1 MGAVRFEGVDILD
14 ALGQIMELHTRHFK
28 QDFDLDKEL
37 IPKLAVSAD
46 PEDRRLLWMSRPC
59 GTYTLRERETYL
71 DGSYENS
78 VWKYYYEQSKDPVLA
93 YALSIKEIQDGKVM
107 GNIYPL
113 DYPAHVERVKLLTC
127 PIEKVTVT
135 FEDGAVITLPYQ
147 TRRQFINELSPEHGA
162 PKFMRYEPE
171 SERELA
177 MILKRERFKRSY
189 QVKSGN
195 IKEYIDGLKKS
206 TVRRQLREQR
216 SSISPSGNSE
226 PHKHKREL
234 VL

>member
-14 ALGQIMELHTRHFK
+14 ALGQIMELHTQHFK

-93 YALSIKEIQDGKVM
+93 YALSIKGIQDSKVM

-113 DYPAHVERVKLLTC
+113 DYPDHVERVKLLTC

-135 FEDGAVITLPYQ
+135 FEDGAVVTLPYQ
-147 TRRQFINELSPEHGA
+147 TRRQFINELSPEHGT

-189 QVKSGN
+189 QVKPGN

-206 TVRRQLREQR
+206 TVRGQLKSGREVKASHRNHQ
-216 SSISPSGNSE
+216 
-226 PHKHKREL
+226 HKGGPER
-234 VL
+234 

>member
-14 ALGQIMELHTRHFK
+14 ALGQIMELHTQHFK

-46 PEDRRLLWMSRPC
+46 PEDKRLLWMSRPC

-78 VWKYYYEQSKDPVLA
+78 VWKYYHEQSKDPVLA
-93 YALSIKEIQDGKVM
+93 YALSIKGIQDGKVM

-135 FEDGAVITLPYQ
+135 FEDGAVVTLPYQ
-147 TRRQFINELSPEHGA
+147 TRRQFINELSPEHGT

-171 SERELA
+171 SEQELA

-189 QVKSGN
+189 QVKPGN

-206 TVRRQLREQR
+206 TVHGQLKRGREVKA
-216 SSISPSGNSE
+216 
-226 PHKHKREL
+226 PHRNHQHKGGPER
-234 VL
+234 

>member
-14 ALGQIMELHTRHFK
+14 ALGQIMELHTQHFK

-37 IPKLAVSAD
+37 SPKLALSAD
-46 PEDRRLLWMSRPC
+46 PEDRRLLRMSRPC

-78 VWKYYYEQSKDPVLA
+78 VWKYYHEQSKDPVLA
-93 YALSIKEIQDGKVM
+93 YALSIKGIQDGKVM

-127 PIEKVTVT
+127 PSEKVTVT
-135 FEDGAVITLPYQ
+135 FEDGAVVTLPYQ
-147 TRRQFINELSPEHGA
+147 TRRQFINELSPKHGT

-171 SERELA
+171 SEQELA
-177 MILKRERFKRSY
+177 MILKRERFMRSY
-189 QVKSGN
+189 QVKPGN

-206 TVRRQLREQR
+206 TVRGQLKSGREVKA
-216 SSISPSGNSE
+216 
-226 PHKHKREL
+226 PHRNHQHKGGPER
-234 VL
+234 

>member
-14 ALGQIMELHTRHFK
+14 ALGQIMELHTQHFK

-93 YALSIKEIQDGKVM
+93 YALSIKGIQDGKVM

-113 DYPAHVERVKLLTC
+113 DYPDHVERVKLLTC

-135 FEDGAVITLPYQ
+135 FEDGAVVTLPYQ
-147 TRRQFINELSPEHGA
+147 TRRQFINELSPEHGT

-189 QVKSGN
+189 QVKPGN

-206 TVRRQLREQR
+206 TVRGQLKSGREVKA
-216 SSISPSGNSE
+216 
-226 PHKHKREL
+226 PHRNHQHKGGPER
-234 VL
+234 

>member
-14 ALGQIMELHTRHFK
+14 ALGQIMELHTQHFK

-93 YALSIKEIQDGKVM
+93 YALSIKGIQNGKVM

-113 DYPAHVERVKLLTC
+113 DYPAHVEQVKLLTC

-135 FEDGAVITLPYQ
+135 FEDGAVVTLPYQ
-147 TRRQFINELSPEHGA
+147 TRRQFINELSPEHGT

-171 SERELA
+171 SEQELA
-177 MILKRERFKRSY
+177 MILKRERFIRSY
-189 QVKSGN
+189 QVKPGN

-206 TVRRQLREQR
+206 TVRGQLKSGREVKA
-216 SSISPSGNSE
+216 
-226 PHKHKREL
+226 PHRNHQHKGGPER
-234 VL
+234 

>member
-14 ALGQIMELHTRHFK
+14 ALGQIMELHTQHFK

-78 VWKYYYEQSKDPVLA
+78 VWKYYHEQSKDPVLA
-93 YALSIKEIQDGKVM
+93 YALSIKGIQDGKVM

-113 DYPAHVERVKLLTC
+113 DYPSHVERVKLLTC

-135 FEDGAVITLPYQ
+135 FEDGAVVTLPYQ
-147 TRRQFINELSPEHGA
+147 TRRQFINELSPEHGT

-171 SERELA
+171 SEQELA

-189 QVKSGN
+189 QVKPGN

-206 TVRRQLREQR
+206 TVRGQLKSGREVKA
-216 SSISPSGNSE
+216 
-226 PHKHKREL
+226 PHRNHQHKGGPER
-234 VL
+234 

>member
-1 MGAVRFEGVDILD
+1 MRAVRFEGVDILD
-14 ALGQIMELHTRHFK
+14 ALGQIMELHTQHFK

-78 VWKYYYEQSKDPVLA
+78 VWKYYHEQSKDPVLA
-93 YALSIKEIQDGKVM
+93 YALSIKGIQDGKVM

-135 FEDGAVITLPYQ
+135 FEDGAVVTLPYQ
-147 TRRQFINELSPEHGA
+147 TRRQFINELSPEHGT

-171 SERELA
+171 SEQELA

-189 QVKSGN
+189 QVKPGN

-206 TVRRQLREQR
+206 TVRGQLKSGREVKA
-216 SSISPSGNSE
+216 
-226 PHKHKREL
+226 PHRNHQHKGGPER
-234 VL
+234 

>member
-14 ALGQIMELHTRHFK
+14 ALGQIMELHTQHFK

-37 IPKLAVSAD
+37 IPKLAISAD
-46 PEDRRLLWMSRPC
+46 PEDRHLLWMSRPC

-93 YALSIKEIQDGKVM
+93 YALSIKGIQDGKVM

-135 FEDGAVITLPYQ
+135 FEDGAVVTLPYQ
-147 TRRQFINELSPEHGA
+147 TRRQFINELSPEHGT

-189 QVKSGN
+189 QVKPGN

-206 TVRRQLREQR
+206 TVRGQLKSGREVKV
-216 SSISPSGNSE
+216 
-226 PHKHKREL
+226 PHRNHQPKGGQER
-234 VL
+234 

>member
-14 ALGQIMELHTRHFK
+14 ALGQIMELHTQHFK

-78 VWKYYYEQSKDPVLA
+78 VWKYYHEQSKDPVLA
-93 YALSIKEIQDGKVM
+93 YALSIKGIQDGKVM

-135 FEDGAVITLPYQ
+135 FEDGAVVTLPYQ
-147 TRRQFINELSPEHGA
+147 TRRQFINELSPEHGT

-171 SERELA
+171 SEQELA

-189 QVKSGN
+189 QVKPGN

-206 TVRRQLREQR
+206 TVRGQLKSGREVKA
-216 SSISPSGNSE
+216 
-226 PHKHKREL
+226 PHRNHQHKGGPER
-234 VL
+234 